1 MSVEHD
7 LGALIIKMNP
17 YAGGVM
23 EPHTF
28 LRASPPPPPKS
39 SCGATPTPPTTTT
52 GAASSAPSITPSATE
67 TPPTTTTG
75 TASSVP
81 TSTPAAHS
89 PDATCIWMEMDKYRT
104 GDWGF
109 KGQPRRIDTALRI
122 AYRWA
127 KFDECGNFICWITDY
142 LLIGYEG
149 SNGGG

>member
-1 MSVEHD
+1 MSIAED

-17 YAGGVM
+17 YAGGLM

-28 LRASPPPPPKS
+28 LPAPPPPPPPS
-39 SCGATPTPPTTTT
+39 SPTGATGAAPTPPTTT
-52 GAASSAPSITPSATE
+52 
-67 TPPTTTTG
+67 
-75 TASSVP
+75 
-81 TSTPAAHS
+81 PAAHP

-104 GDWGF
+104 GDWAF

-122 AYRWA
+122 AYRWPM
-127 KFDECGNFICWITDY
+127 KDKQGNFICWITDY

>member
-17 YAGGVM
+17 YAGGLM
-23 EPHTF
+23 QPHTF
-28 LRASPPPPPKS
+28 LAAPPPPPRHPPPT
-39 SCGATPTPPTTTT
+39 GATGAAPTPPTSAT
-52 GAASSAPSITPSATE
+52 GAAP
-67 TPPTTTTG
+67 TPPT
-75 TASSVP
+75 A
-81 TSTPAAHS
+81 TPAAHP
-89 PDATCIWMEMDKYRT
+89 PDATCIWMEMDRYRT
-104 GDWGF
+104 GDWAF

-127 KFDECGNFICWITDY
+127 KYDDDGKFICWITDY

>member
-1 MSVEHD
+1 MTVAED

-17 YAGGVM
+17 YAGGTM

-28 LRASPPPPPKS
+28 LAAQPPPAAATGAT
-39 SCGATPTPPTTTT
+39 GATPSQ
-52 GAASSAPSITPSATE
+52 ASP
-67 TPPTTTTG
+67 
-75 TASSVP
+75 
-81 TSTPAAHS
+81 TPAAHP
-89 PDATCIWMEMDKYRT
+89 PDATCIWMEMDKYGT
-104 GDWGF
+104 GDWAF

-127 KFDECGNFICWITDY
+127 MKDKQGNFICWITDY